1 MEQEKGGEVVK
12 QLDAAVIYEDDDV
25 LVINKPAGI
34 LVHEDGVAVSAT
46 VVDWF
51 IARVPDAR
59 GVGEQQAQTNT
70 GEAMERSGVVHRLD
84 RDTSGV
90 LILCKHQK
98 AHMHCKQQFH
108 DRLTKKIYQAIVYG
122 TMPDW
127 RGTINRSIGRS
138 AKDWRKRSA
147 ERGAKG
153 TLREAVTHWE
163 VVAESE
169 VMGEQ
174 FAAVLL
180 RPETGRTHQLR
191 VHTKAIGR
199 PIVGDALYAGARY
212 RQSHNL
218 GLERLALHSWRLTI
232 DLPSAGEISLE
243 APAPLS
249 IAAASSRIAGGDN
262 LW

>member
-1 MEQEKGGEVVK
+1 MEQEKEGEVGK
-12 QLDAAVIYEDDDV
+12 QLDDAVIYEDADV
-25 LVINKPAGI
+25 LVVNKPVGI
-34 LVHEDGVAVSAT
+34 LVHDDGKSDATT
-46 VVDWF
+46 VVSWF
-51 IARVPDAR
+51 LTRVPQAV
-59 GVGEQQAQTNT
+59 GVGESTTAP
-70 GEAMERSGVVHRLD
+70 GEDATLGRSGVVHRLD

-90 LILCKHQK
+90 LVLCKNQL
-98 AHMHCKQQFH
+98 AHAYCKQQFH
-108 DRLTKKIYQAIVYG
+108 DRLTSKIYQAILYG

-127 RGTINRSIGRS
+127 RGMIDRSIGRS
-138 AKDWRKRSA
+138 AKDWRRRSA

-163 VVAESE
+163 VVAEGE
-169 VMGEQ
+169 VEGEQ

-218 GLERLALHSWRLTI
+218 GLERLALHSWHLTI
-232 DLPSAGEISLE
+232 DLPSAGKISLQ
-243 APAPLS
+243 APTPPD
-249 IAAASSRIAGGDN
+249 IAAAASCIAGGDN